1 LLRTNSRGV
10 IRFPDIPAIYDP
22 IDARNGIVTPTPIYI
37 EFDMSLIGWERAY
50 VKDKADYD

>member
-22 IDARNGIVTPTPIYI
+22 IDAKNGVVTPTPIYI